1 MPPTEQDIVDLQN
14 LISQF
19 GDTWVTCKLSDFIKE
34 RRLVCNH
41 KLVFALE
48 AVVRDHPE
56 LKDWTIGAIQQV
68 PSATQPNWHDLLLD
82 GVMELQDLLR
92 DANVDQE
99 NWTVSKFIDAC
110 VNAEEGCE
118 DTADILEKG
127 DAILAI
133 VTKRPFLKLKRVWE
147 ILNMH
152 ATV

>member
-1 MPPTEQDIVDLQN
+1 M
-14 LISQF
+14 
-19 GDTWVTCKLSDFIKE
+19 
-34 RRLVCNH
+34 
-41 KLVFALE
+41 
-48 AVVRDHPE
+48 
-56 LKDWTIGAIQQV
+56 
-68 PSATQPNWHDLLLD
+68 
-82 GVMELQDLLR
+82 
-92 DANVDQE
+92 DQK

-110 VNAEEGCE
+110 VNTEEGCE